1 MSWKGAVKVA
11 VNLNFGALK
20 VSGGAVILAQSS
32 REGLAGP
39 GNPDSISHL
48 AAGWFAPVSIVSLNC
63 VVVA

>member
-11 VNLNFGALK
+11 VNLNFGAVK

-39 GNPDSISHL
+39 GNPGINQL
-48 AAGWFAPVSIVSLNC
+48 LQYPRVLRLLK
-63 VVVA
+63 